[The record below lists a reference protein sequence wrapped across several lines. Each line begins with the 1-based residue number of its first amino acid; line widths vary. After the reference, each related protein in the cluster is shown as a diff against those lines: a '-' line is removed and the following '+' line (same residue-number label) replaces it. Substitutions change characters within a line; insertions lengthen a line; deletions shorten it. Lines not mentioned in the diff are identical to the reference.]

1 MSGAWWSAAGQTLVV
16 VVFVMSA
23 LGKFRSRARFR
34 SFTTSVEQL
43 PFVRSRRVATTLA
56 ALVLPSEVAVVAAVL
71 IPGTTRFGLALAVCL
86 LLLFCAV
93 SLSVMRSGLLVDCR
107 CFGRRAVMGGATVVR
122 NLLMVGMAA
131 VGALGAG
138 GTLTDVTGWAD
149 RPAWTATAAA
159 TGVALALVLTQ
170 LWDVV
175 VGGHVQ
181 RSLLRAQRTE
191 PRSAAHAVEGA
202 SAAEQ
207 PGPAGGP
214 AAEAGKLTS
223 DEHDSRGGER
233 VSPGAG
239 HVGIGALF
247 PYLRPHLKV
256 LGAVS
261 ALSVATAAGLLA
273 QPMLIRSVLDGLHAG
288 AAVGGLLLALVLLL
302 LIAGAA
308 SAVRDYLLHRT
319 GEGVVLS
326 VRKQLAARMLRLPM
340 PEYDRRRTGDLL
352 ARLSSDSTLLRSVVT
367 GGLMELLSGVV
378 VLVGA
383 VALMLLLD
391 PLLFAVTVLGL
402 AGAVGAVA
410 VAQRI
415 QGASTAAQEKLGEMT
430 SATERAI
437 SGIRTVRAARAEERE
452 TREINRC
459 AHGAYRAGLRIARL
473 RALVGP
479 LMTSAVQ
486 VASLVVLG
494 VGGSRVA
501 AGAMSVGDLVAFVAL
516 LFMMMMPILQA
527 VGAYADLQTGL
538 GALRRIEEVLSLAEE
553 TAGDRRSGP
562 VPVATA
568 RAAPA
573 GQPVGQP
580 AAVEFDGVTF
590 GYDAADPVLR
600 EVAFRVPPGSR
611 CALVG
616 PSGGGKSTT
625 LALIERFYDVDRGA
639 VRVDGV
645 DVRDLSRA
653 DLRGRIGYV
662 EQDAPVLAGSIRENL
677 LIATPEA
684 DDADLMAALRAA
696 QLTELVE
703 RSPAGLDAPVGE
715 SGVLLSGGQRQR
727 LALARTLLTGAPIL
741 LLDEPTSNLDARS
754 EHALRRALDA
764 VAEHRTLLIVAHRL
778 ATVVDADQIVVF
790 DNGKVVAAGGHDE
803 LTRSSSLYHE
813 LAAHQLLVR

>member
-1 MSGAWWSAAGQTLVV
+1 M
-16 VVFVMSA
+16 
-23 LGKFRSRARFR
+23 
-34 SFTTSVEQL
+34 
-43 PFVRSRRVATTLA
+43 
-56 ALVLPSEVAVVAAVL
+56 AVV
-71 IPGTTRFGLALAVCL
+71 
-86 LLLFCAV
+86 
-93 SLSVMRSGLLVDCR
+93 
-107 CFGRRAVMGGATVVR
+107 GAF
-122 NLLMVGMAA
+122 
-131 VGALGAG
+131 GAG
-138 GTLTDVTGWAD
+138 GVLTDLTGWAE
-149 RPAWTATAAA
+149 RPVWTATATA
-159 TGVALALVLTQ
+159 TGVALALLLTQ
-170 LWDVV
+170 FWDVV

-181 RSLLRAQRTE
+181 RSLLRAQRSE
-191 PRSAAHAVEGA
+191 PRSAAHPDGGA
-202 SAAEQ
+202 ATAGQ

-214 AAEAGKLTS
+214 AAEVGAEELTASQS
-223 DEHDSRGGER
+223 DGRDGDGA
-233 VSPGAG
+233 SPGVG
-239 HVGIGALF
+239 KVGIGALF

-261 ALSVATAAGLLA
+261 ALSVATATGLLA

-326 VRKQLAARMLRLPM
+326 VRQQLAARMLRLPM
-340 PEYDRRRTGDLL
+340 PEYDCRRTGDLL

-383 VALMLLLD
+383 VALMLVLD

-452 TREINRC
+452 TQEINRC
-459 AHGAYRAGLRIARL
+459 ARGAYRAGLRIARL
-473 RALVGP
+473 RAFVGP

-501 AGAMSVGDLVAFVAL
+501 AGDMSVGDLVAFVAL

-553 TAGDRRSGP
+553 TADDRRSGP
-562 VPVATA
+562 VPVSVD
-568 RAAPA
+568 RAAPT
-573 GQPVGQP
+573 GSP
-580 AAVEFDGVTF
+580 AAIEFDGVTF

-653 DLRGRIGYV
+653 ELRGRIGYV

-684 DDADLMAALRAA
+684 DDAALMAALRAA

-715 SGVLLSGGQRQR
+715 SGALLSGGQRQR

-754 EHALRRALDA
+754 EHALRQALDA

-778 ATVVDADQIVVF
+778 ATVVDADQIIVF
-790 DNGKVVAAGGHDE
+790 DNGRVVAAGGHDE